1 MYRYIADLHIG
12 CTNSFEHRTLEH
24 DEILV
29 RNWNSVVNNND
40 TTFILGD
47 IGRCGNNKDN
57 EYLCS
62 VISKLKSKKVLV
74 VGNHDESGLKD
85 YRVKQLFES
94 IVDYFELTDN
104 HKGIN
109 QKLVLSHYPIFSWN
123 GCYKDT
129 VLLYGHTHGNFDD
142 DIYQESL
149 EKLRYKVRQLNT
161 ENKEVKKFKNLPY
174 AYNVGAMMDWINY
187 CPRTWGEIKNQIFI
201 RKVKGRNE

>member
-12 CTNSFEHRTLEH
+12 CTNSFDNRTLEH

-29 RNWNSVVNNND
+29 NNWNSVVKNND
-40 TTFILGD
+40 TTLILGD

-62 VISKLKSKKVLV
+62 IISRLKGRRVLV
-74 VGNHDESGLKD
+74 IGNHDKMGLKD
-85 YRVKQLFES
+85 YRVKQLFETV
-94 IVDYFELTDN
+94 VDYFELTDN
-104 HKGIN
+104 YNGIN

-142 DIYQESL
+142 QIYQNSL
-149 EKLRYKVRQLNT
+149 EELREKVRKLNKD
-161 ENKEVKKFKNLPY
+161 NPDIKKFKKEPY
-174 AYNVGAMMDWINY
+174 AYNVGAMMPLVDY
-187 CPRTWGEIKNQIFI
+187 TPKTFKEIMEGA
-201 RKVKGRNE
+201 VKYYD